1 MWRHALFTDIWRKTT
16 PPGKTKNGFRDA
28 RRENGENGSHT
39 LTHTPSHTHTHTLSL
54 TSTLS
59 HVHTCLVSIRSN
71 SVWAGQFF
79 RAARKTFALTTY
91 VFSKWVH
98 MQCFKRGKEVPSN
111 WISSKINW
119 NLFILT
125 VILTS

>member
-39 LTHTPSHTHTHTLSL
+39 LTHLHTHTHTLSRIYSL
-54 TSTLS
+54 TCARLLGFDSLELS
-59 HVHTCLVSIRSN
+59 L
-71 SVWAGQFF
+71 VWAGQFF
-79 RAARKTFALTTY
+79 RAARKTFASTTY